1 MSDLPRMPEGEA
13 AEVIETADVRK
24 RHVEE
29 EKIFR
34 RWLAEQ
40 RRA

>member
-1 MSDLPRMPEGEA
+1 MPEG
-13 AEVIETADVRK
+13 ETADVRK

-29 EKIFR
+29 EKIVR

-40 RRA
+40 RRACLL